1 MNTAM
6 PQSNQVPSKTESKP
20 EKTGEG
26 KVSLRTLIMYSFKT

>member
-26 KVSLRTLIMYSFKT
+26 KVSFA